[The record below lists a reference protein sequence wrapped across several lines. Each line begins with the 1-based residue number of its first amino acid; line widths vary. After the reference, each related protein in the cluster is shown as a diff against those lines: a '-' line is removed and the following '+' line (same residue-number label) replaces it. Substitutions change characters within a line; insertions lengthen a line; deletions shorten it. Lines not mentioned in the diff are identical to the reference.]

1 MAARET
7 DGVPSI
13 PKYSDSLATEER
25 RNYDDKLKLVGI
37 IDPYNVSKNYFFESI
52 ER

>member
-1 MAARET
+1 MAASET

-13 PKYSDSLATEER
+13 PKYNESLAAEER

-37 IDPYNVSKNYFFESI
+37 IDPYNVSKNYFIESI